1 MFCIII
7 IDIVAPVQT
16 IVVALL
22 ASITDL
28 RIKEL
33 VSICKGASINYV
45 GKILLIFD
53 PLPLRT

>member
-1 MFCIII
+1 MLI
-7 IDIVAPVQT
+7 IDTVAPVQT

-33 VSICKGASINYV
+33 VSICKLGSPKDLAI
-45 GKILLIFD
+45 ILCTL
-53 PLPLRT
+53 